1 MSYKHNNLMAMR
13 QNYWDDAHTPRVH
26 EEKLFFQRLL
36 NDLGVFEK
44 ASLEDA
50 KSLFFSLPSIILIK
64 GYAKGFTEPSIQQL
78 ITQHIEL
85 HRNELQQKFDVKI
98 KFRV

>member
-26 EEKLFFQRLL
+26 DEKVFFQRLL
-36 NDLGVFEK
+36 NDLGIFEN
-44 ASLEDA
+44 ASLDDA

-85 HRNELQQKFDVKI
+85 HRHELQQKFDVKI

>member
-1 MSYKHNNLMAMR
+1 MAMR
-13 QNYWDDAHTPRVH
+13 QNYWDDTHTPRVH
-26 EEKLFFQRLL
+26 EEKVFFQRLL
-36 NDLGVFEK
+36 NDLGIFEN

>member
-1 MSYKHNNLMAMR
+1 MAMR

-26 EEKLFFQRLL
+26 EEKVFFQRLL
-36 NDLGVFEK
+36 NDLGIFEN

-64 GYAKGFTEPSIQQL
+64 GYAKGFTEPSIEQL

>member
-13 QNYWDDAHTPRVH
+13 QNYWDDALTPRVKA
-26 EEKLFFQRLL
+26 EKVFFQQLL
-36 NDLGVFEK
+36 IDMRIFED

-64 GYAKGFTEPSIQQL
+64 GYAKGFNTPPIQAL
-78 ITQHIEL
+78 IEKHIEM
-85 HRNELQQKFDVKI
+85 HRAELQQKFDVKI